1 MFRQRITLGRVSPG
15 MLCSPDKGTDI
26 LVVGTVAASPTAP
39 QTPAI
44 VNAPPTAS
52 LAASLSDTFVDPLGA
67 ALWGLAALAL
77 AGFFS
82 TLRAAL
88 GRSLPARVLEP
99 VQAEARRERL
109 RPLLERADSLAVSA
123 SLYAILCDLLFMAL
137 LASALSAGASIEFA
151 HLGVAVAIA
160 APCLLLFTETLP
172 AAIARAWGDR
182 LLARVLPSFN
192 LAHLPVAWLVFVLEA
207 LRSALLRA
215 LGIHDPSSSSR
226 KLVEGLRE
234 VAEGADHVELEESER
249 ELIENVLDFKG
260 VDAAEVMTPRTEV
273 HAAPIDASLDDAA
286 QVFAGAGHSRIPV
299 YEDSIDNIIGTVSSL
314 EVTKALAEGRL
325 ASVALR
331 DLLRP
336 PLLVP
341 ETKLVSELL
350 KEFRAEKQKM
360 AIVVDEYGGTAGLV
374 TLTDVLEELVGEM
387 PDEYEQVEESVL
399 ELGNGLFEVQA
410 GLHVS
415 EVNEALGLDIPEEE
429 DFETLGGFVLAELGR
444 LPSEGESFAHQD
456 VTFYV
461 AEASDRRVL
470 KVRVQR
476 SA

>member
-1 MFRQRITLGRVSPG
+1 MFRPRITLGHG
-15 MLCSPDKGTDI
+15 PDGKRAGPSRTADI
-26 LVVGTVAASPTAP
+26 LVRGTPASRTAP
-39 QTPAI
+39 PTPPT
-44 VNAPPTAS
+44 VNAPPTAPLAVS
-52 LAASLSDTFVDPLGA
+52 LFAILEGPLGTV
-67 ALWGLAALAL
+67 LWSLLTLAL
-77 AGFFS
+77 AGILS

-99 VQAEARRERL
+99 VSSEHRRTRL
-109 RPLLERADSLAVSA
+109 AHLLERADTLSVSA
-123 SLYAILCDLLFMAL
+123 GLYTVICDLLFLSLLVNAL
-137 LASALSAGASIEFA
+137 GSGGELGLPQVTLAI
-151 HLGVAVAIA
+151 AIA
-160 APCLLLFTETLP
+160 APALLLFTETLP
-172 AAIARAWGDR
+172 AAIARAWGDQ
-182 LLARVLPSFN
+182 LLVRALPTFY
-192 LAHLPVAWLVFVLEA
+192 LAQLPVAWIVVVLEA
-207 LRSALLRA
+207 LRGALLRA
-215 LGIHDPSSSSR
+215 LGIHDDASASR

-234 VAEGADHVELEESER
+234 VAEGADSVELEPSER

-273 HAAPIDASLDDAA
+273 HAAPIDASMDDAA
-286 QVFAGAGHSRIPV
+286 QVFAEAGHSRIPV
-299 YEDSIDNIIGTVSSL
+299 YEDSVDNIVGTVSSL

-325 ASVALR
+325 ESVALR
-331 DLLRP
+331 DLVRP

-374 TLTDVLEELVGEM
+374 TLTDVLEELVGEI
-387 PDEYEQVEESVL
+387 PDEYEEAEEGVR
-399 ELGNGLFEVQA
+399 ELGDGLFEVQA

-415 EVNEALGLDIPEEE
+415 EVNEVLGLDIPEEE

-444 LPSEGESFAHQD
+444 LPREGESFAHQE
-456 VTFYV
+456 VTFSV